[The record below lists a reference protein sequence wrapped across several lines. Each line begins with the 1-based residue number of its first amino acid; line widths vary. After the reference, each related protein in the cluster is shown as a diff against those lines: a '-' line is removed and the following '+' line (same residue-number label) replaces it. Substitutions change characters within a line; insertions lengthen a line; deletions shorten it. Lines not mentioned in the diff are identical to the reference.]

1 MITLYGGPTPNA
13 RKVGIAL
20 YELAMEWELHPVDIL
35 EGDQLTPEFLALNP
49 NNKTPVIVDHDGPG
63 GSNFVLAES
72 GAILIYLAEKAG
84 RLIPEEPRARALCF
98 QWLMF
103 QMSGIGPMFG
113 QAVHFTHYATE
124 RHEYPIA
131 RYTREVDRLLMVL
144 NGRLGEAEWLAG
156 QDYSI
161 ADIATLPFLRRILI
175 ERGGEFPDIDRWATA
190 MLARPAV
197 EKGMAV
203 GVARKEVVEGGLQ
216 GFTDEHRE
224 ILWGDRQHRPR

>member
-1 MITLYGGPTPNA
+1 
-13 RKVGIAL
+13 
-20 YELAMEWELHPVDIL
+20 MEWELHPVDIL
-35 EGDQLTPEFLALNP
+35 AGDQLPPEFLTLNP
-49 NNKTPVIVDHDGPG
+49 NNKTPVIVDHDGPDG
-63 GSNFVLAES
+63 GDFVLAES

-84 RLIPEEPRARALCF
+84 RLIPDEPRARSRCF

-113 QAVHFTHYATE
+113 QAVHFTHYAAE

-175 ERGGEFPDIDRWATA
+175 ERGGEFPDIERWATA